1 MAETSRAELGRR
13 TVWSINFERKVSP
26 EQARAVILSAQWLRS
41 KGLSSNFERQV
52 SPEQAG
58 AVILSAQWL
67 RSELEQ

>member
-1 MAETSRAELGRR
+1 MAETRRAELGRR
-13 TVWSINFERKVSP
+13 KVCINFERKVSP

-58 AVILSAQWL
+58 AVILSTQWL